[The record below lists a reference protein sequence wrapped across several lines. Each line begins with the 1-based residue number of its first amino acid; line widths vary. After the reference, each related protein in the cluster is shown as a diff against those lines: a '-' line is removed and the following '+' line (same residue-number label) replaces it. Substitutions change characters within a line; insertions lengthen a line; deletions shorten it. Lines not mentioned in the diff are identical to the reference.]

1 MRLLVALVLLLAGAA
16 AAQANSTFDTY
27 IESLS
32 PTNYWPETTNGNDL
46 VGSNNPSAVGSC
58 TFGQSLSTNV
68 SGVTCSSA
76 GYLSFS
82 SLALTSSSGWQIYFR
97 TNPTT
102 STTQQAFLY
111 LSIPGSNQGLAFM
124 INTGPVCPSG
134 TVDFR
139 FVVSGSNYDTCST
152 ATVNDGNDHSV
163 FERCFGGYCQ
173 FYIDS
178 VYQTGVSY
186 PFSSYSATS
195 YGFTNYPPS
204 GAYPLLGPIGGIAL
218 WLGDS
223 PFAQNLIASID
234 TCAKTGVCVAPVTGC
249 IPTSPAPLWCE
260 TFTGG
265 ASGDGVQYAPPQ
277 INTPYLDTSS
287 LTASIQNGGSC
298 TQGVTCNAGKT
309 LSGLSPTAGDFV
321 IAGPGAVQTCNGIPE
336 AVGFPYGQVLASGLL
351 SATAGFGGICKQPLL
366 AYKGN
371 TQASSGSISGTTFAP
386 SGGTFLPYYWL
397 YDTGGIINVNTYV
410 VASIG
415 GGNYSVNVSQTSSPT
430 TPITGSLWG
439 PNAAGTG
446 VFNTISCADSNA
458 GGIGTTG
465 VTANALRLF
474 GQSLQEGF
482 VTGCIYFSQPGS
494 HGWAT
499 SGIQVVQIN
508 SSGSNTNGVMMAA
521 YNPSGGSVAPTY
533 GTLSGSGIGN
543 CAMSPSS
550 ISVLYN
556 NWYRFVLAWRS
567 AADSSGYTKFYLDNL
582 VIPAAS
588 AFGNNQA
595 SPCNMPSTLN
605 ALALEAEA
613 TADSPTAEYYVGE
626 VAAYAGPYS
635 AGQSPNV
642 ALIQ

>member
-1 MRLLVALVLLLAGAA
+1 M
-16 AAQANSTFDTY
+16 
-27 IESLS
+27 
-32 PTNYWPETTNGNDL
+32 
-46 VGSNNPSAVGSC
+46 
-58 TFGQSLSTNV
+58 
-68 SGVTCSSA
+68 
-76 GYLSFS
+76 
-82 SLALTSSSGWQIYFR
+82 
-97 TNPTT
+97 
-102 STTQQAFLY
+102 
-111 LSIPGSNQGLAFM
+111 M
-124 INTGPVCPSG
+124 NTGPVRPSG

-139 FVVSGSNYDTCST
+139 FVVSGSNYDTAST

-163 FERCFGGYCQ
+163 FEAASAD
-173 FYIDS
+173 IA
-178 VYQTGVSY
+178 
-186 PFSSYSATS
+186 SSTS
-195 YGFTNYPPS
+195 TASTRPRSPIRSPPIPRPAYGFTNYPPS

-218 WLGDS
+218 WLGGS

-234 TCAKTGVCVAPVTGC
+234 TCAKTGVCAAPVTGC

-260 TFTGG
+260 TFT
-265 ASGDGVQYAPPQ
+265 SGSLGRRRAVRAPA
-277 INTPYLDTSS
+277 INTPYLDTSNDMS
-287 LTASIQNGGSC
+287 SIPRGG
-298 TQGVTCNAGKT
+298 GIVHKERACNAGKT
-309 LSGLSPTAGDFV
+309 LSGLSPSVGDFV
-321 IAGPGAVQTCNGIPE
+321 IAGPGAIADLQRHPRSRGVPVRPSRSRSGPAERNGRFWRHLQ
-336 AVGFPYGQVLASGLL
+336 AAAARLQGQH
-351 SATAGFGGICKQPLL
+351 AGQQRVDQRDHLRAIGRDVP
-366 AYKGN
+366 A
-371 TQASSGSISGTTFAP
+371 GTTRLDGHRRHHRRQHLRRGP
-386 SGGTFLPYYWL
+386 
-397 YDTGGIINVNTYV
+397 
-410 VASIG
+410 IG
-415 GGNYSVNVSQTSSPT
+415 GGDYSVNVSQTSKPDDADHRLAL
-430 TPITGSLWG
+430 G
-439 PNAAGTG
+439 AVRDGTG
-446 VFNTISCADSNA
+446 IFNTISCADSNA
-458 GGIGTTG
+458 AGIGTTG
-465 VTANALRLF
+465 TTANALRLF

-499 SGIQVVQIN
+499 SGIQIVQIN

-521 YNPSGGSVAPTY
+521 YNPSGGNVAPTY

-567 AADSSGYTKFYLDNL
+567 AADSSGYTKFYLGNL

-605 ALALEAEA
+605 AVALEAEA